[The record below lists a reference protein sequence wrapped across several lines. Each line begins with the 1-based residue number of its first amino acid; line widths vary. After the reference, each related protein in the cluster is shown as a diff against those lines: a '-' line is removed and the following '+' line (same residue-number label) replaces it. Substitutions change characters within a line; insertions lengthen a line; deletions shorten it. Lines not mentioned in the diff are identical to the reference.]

1 LPAYR
6 HEKPVCVKRGAQL
19 DLIWVGRDL
28 HRKLLTGVSFFL
40 ELAGLASHKGTGF
53 GNAEQED
60 GRKLMPT
67 LFRFVVTVAILA
79 GIAYG
84 TMFAL
89 VMFVEPKKAEI
100 SVRIP
105 PEKLNPK
112 KS

>member
-1 LPAYR
+1 MKSPFASSVASILSS
-6 HEKPVCVKRGAQL
+6 
-19 DLIWVGRDL
+19 IWAGRAL
-28 HRKLLTGVSFFL
+28 HQKLLTGFSFFL

-67 LFRFVVTVAILA
+67 LFRFVVIAAILA

-89 VMFVEPKKAEI
+89 VMFVEPKKGEM

>member
-1 LPAYR
+1 MKSRFASSVPSGQNPISA
-6 HEKPVCVKRGAQL
+6 G
-19 DLIWVGRDL
+19 GRL
-28 HRKLLTGVSFFL
+28 HQKLLTGLRFFL
-40 ELAGLASHKGTGF
+40 ELVGLASHKGTGF

-60 GRKLMPT
+60 ERKLMPT
-67 LFRFVVTVAILA
+67 LFRFVVTLAILA

-89 VMFVEPKKAEI
+89 VMFVEPKKAEM

-112 KS
+112 KN

>member
-1 LPAYR
+1 MGF
-6 HEKPVCVKRGAQL
+6 V
-19 DLIWVGRDL
+19 
-28 HRKLLTGVSFFL
+28 L

-67 LFRFVVTVAILA
+67 LFRFVVTLTILA
-79 GIAYG
+79 GIVYG
-84 TMFAL
+84 AMFAL
-89 VMFVEPKKAEI
+89 AMFVEPRKAEM

-112 KS
+112 KN

>member
-1 LPAYR
+1 MPSIG
-6 HEKPVCVKRGAQL
+6 KPISGGGC
-19 DLIWVGRDL
+19 L
-28 HRKLLTGVSFFL
+28 HQKLLTGLRFFL
-40 ELAGLASHKGTGF
+40 ELVGLASHKGTGF

-67 LFRFVVTVAILA
+67 LFRFVVILAILA

-89 VMFVEPKKAEI
+89 VMFVEPKRAEM

-112 KS
+112 KN